1 MKKIIVILSLIFV
14 SFICFAKSDILFYQG
29 GIYVQSIVDEDG
41 VQVQINGRD
50 LGEGTT
56 RIIKDNGNIDYFRIE
71 LQEYRDKFV
80 EYNKIAKD
88 NNVDKVS
95 KEFKTDFER
104 IYSDIW
110 GWQLGSVT
118 VKYVKDGD
126 ESYIEYK
133 ATENYG
139 LNMWNGIVLKFTSV
153 EMFDK
158 FLEVL
163 DYEKIKGNND
173 YKKYENLFN

>member
-14 SFICFAKSDILFYQG
+14 SFISFAKSDILFYQG

-139 LNMWNGIVLKFTSV
+139 SNMWNGIVLKFTSV

-163 DYEKIKGNND
+163 DYEKIKGDND

>member
-14 SFICFAKSDILFYQG
+14 SFISFAKSDILFYQN
-29 GIYVQSIVDEDG
+29 GIYVQSIVNEDG
-41 VQVQINGRD
+41 VQVQISGRD

-56 RIIKDNGNIDYFRIE
+56 RIVKYDGNIDYFRVE
-71 LQEYRDKFV
+71 MQEYRDKFV

-88 NNVDKVS
+88 NNVDKVC
-95 KEFKTDFER
+95 KEFKTDFEN

-139 LNMWNGIVLKFTSV
+139 SNMWNGIILKFTSV

-163 DYEKIKGNND
+163 DYEKIKGDND